1 LKGVGEKTAVAMI
14 NHARALVR
22 SEPVRLKPPPEMPSD
37 PAIFFDIESVP
48 SEDLYYLMGTLMRA
62 QGHTSFTYDL
72 AEDHAAEPIMWASF
86 LSRIEAAHGPIYHYG
101 NYERTSVKKLG
112 ERYGDERRVERL
124 LDRMIDLEKVL
135 KESAALPL
143 PGYSL
148 KQVAPWIG
156 FSWNTDTQ
164 AGDDSMLEYLAWLE
178 DGQRGHLDGILAY
191 NEADCHATVAILDWL
206 TALR

>member
-1 LKGVGEKTAVAMI
+1 
-14 NHARALVR
+14 
-22 SEPVRLKPPPEMPSD
+22 
-37 PAIFFDIESVP
+37 
-48 SEDLYYLMGTLMRA
+48 
-62 QGHTSFTYDL
+62 
-72 AEDHAAEPIMWASF
+72 
-86 LSRIEAAHGPIYHYG
+86 
-101 NYERTSVKKLG
+101 
-112 ERYGDERRVERL
+112 
-124 LDRMIDLEKVL
+124 MIDLEKVL